1 MATTGPSTSSPA
13 KRVIDPEE
21 WNRRMDAVKISKSDL
36 NQLVMNYLIIEGY
49 QSAAIKFAQEANITP
64 SIDLD
69 SINERMVIR
78 QAIHRGDVQEAIERI
93 NELDPE
99 LLDTVPSLH
108 FQLLRLQLIEL
119 IRHASG
125 SGSGASGAAAGDD
138 ISTALAFATTHLAP
152 RAPSSPTFLHE
163 LEKTM
168 ALLAFPPESIS
179 SSPLA
184 ELIDPNLRRDVA
196 KMVNEAVLEHQG
208 IVREAKAKGL
218 VRAAC
223 WAEER
228 LRGEGV
234 EFPVLDLE
242 ALLGKGKQGDAM
254 EL

>member
-1 MATTGPSTSSPA
+1 MATTAPSTSSPA

-78 QAIHRGDVQEAIERI
+78 QAIHRGDVQGAIERI

-108 FQLLRLQLIEL
+108 FQLLRLQLVEL
-119 IRHASG
+119 IRA
-125 SGSGASGAAAGDD
+125 SGSGASETGD

-179 SSPLA
+179 SSSSSTSPLA
-184 ELIDPNLRRDVA
+184 ELVDPNLRRDVA
-196 KMVNEAVLEHQG
+196 KMVNEAILEHQG

-242 ALLGKGKQGDAM
+242 ALVGKRREGDAM